1 MRPLATALLSIG
13 FSLCLALGNPVWAAD
28 IWYLGQ
34 KIPDPQQPWR
44 ASDYALLQKALKQ
57 IDLSQP
63 DALPRRS
70 GQYTGAIYRRLI
82 SEENFRYQLNIY
94 LPLELRQLEAQ
105 AMLEQLKELMRVY
118 FNFRAKLQPYGSEAL
133 GLMSYS
139 LRQQAVQFTLTVE
152 YWTTLA
158 KNEQQNPARLQGL
171 AETKQG
177 AAMLTSSALDYLAL
191 TSQFGHHDL
200 ALYAN
205 ELAALMPELYV
216 HLEIEA
222 RDELRTRLT
231 TLASDHPLPPVKTA
245 LADLLPVL
253 QVVETDLRDKSAQP
267 LADEPAPKPNLNLK
281 FEPDF

>member
-1 MRPLATALLSIG
+1 MRRLSWITSLL
-13 FSLCLALGNPVWAAD
+13 LGLVCASVQAAD

-44 ASDYALLQKALKQ
+44 AADYALLRESLSK
-57 IDLSQP
+57 IDTNQP

-94 LPLELRQLEAQ
+94 TPLELRQYEAQ
-105 AMLEQLKELMRVY
+105 AMLNELKELMRVY
-118 FNFRAKLQPYGSEAL
+118 FNFRAKFQPYGSEAL

-158 KNEQQNPARLQGL
+158 QAEQQNPGRLDGL
-171 AETKQG
+171 AQTKQA
-177 AAMLTSSALDYLAL
+177 AAMLTSSALDYLGL
-191 TSQFGHHDL
+191 TSQFSHSDL
-200 ALYAN
+200 SLYSH

-216 HLEIEA
+216 HLETPA
-222 RDELRTRLT
+222 RDELRARLT
-231 TLASDHPLPPVKTA
+231 QLSDEHPLPEVKKA
-245 LADLLPVL
+245 LSELLPVL
-253 QVVETDLRDKSAQP
+253 QNVESDLRQKSA
-267 LADEPAPKPNLNLK
+267 EPVQAPAQKAAPRLDLK
-281 FEPDF
+281 LEEGF